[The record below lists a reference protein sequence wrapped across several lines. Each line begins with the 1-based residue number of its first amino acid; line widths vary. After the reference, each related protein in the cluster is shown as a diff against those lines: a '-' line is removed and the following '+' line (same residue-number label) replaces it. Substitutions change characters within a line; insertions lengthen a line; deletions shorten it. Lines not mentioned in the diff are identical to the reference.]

1 MLAGMHG
8 GATPG
13 KVIMG
18 LKIVKCDQVKTDK
31 FTFFIFFT
39 HDQNAYWYLQYQY
52 CIRWFK
58 VKL

>member
-18 LKIVKCDQVKTDK
+18 LKIVKCDQVQTDK
-31 FTFFIFFT
+31 FSNFFLFLLMSRMLT
-39 HDQNAYWYLQYQY
+39 GTNSTST
-52 CIRWFK
+52 
-58 VKL
+58 V